1 MIIKNNLLNLN
12 DYQKIKKTMSSA
24 NFPWYFNESSLHGEV
39 GSGIKEKNIFQ
50 FTHTFLQDGIIS
62 SNMNILEP
70 LLPELNAVTFFRIK
84 ANLNT
89 QTSKIIETGEHT
101 DEDKRFTSA
110 VFFLNS
116 CNGYCKIDNKKI
128 KSEDNKMVIFNSNKK
143 HTGSTCTDVDRRMLI
158 NFVYIKNN

>member
-24 NFPWYFNESSLHGEV
+24 NFPWYFNESSLHGDPKEQ
-39 GSGIKEKNIFQ
+39 EKNIFQ

-89 QTSKIIETGEHT
+89 QTSEIIETGEHT

-110 VFFLNS
+110 VFFLNN

>member
-1 MIIKNNLLNLN
+1 MKKVLLTTTAMTFAASMASAG
-12 DYQKIKKTMSSA
+12 DMAMSGSIALTYGAFGTGSA
-24 NFPWYFNESSLHGEV
+24 AG
-39 GSGIKEKNIFQ
+39 GTDD
-50 FTHTFLQDGIIS
+50 FTS
-62 SNMNILEP
+62 E
-70 LLPELNAVTFFRIK
+70 